1 MYNVTII
8 TMWDVINIFNNIDKI
23 TFDNTHIKLY
33 GDNDMFKIAME
44 KIKDI
49 RIMESDRDEKN

>member
-8 TMWDVINIFNNIDKI
+8 TMWDVINKFTNIDKI
-23 TFDNTHIKLY
+23 TFDNTHIKLHS
-33 GDNDMFKIAME
+33 DNDVYKICMK

-49 RIMESDRDEKN
+49 RIMESDNYEKN